1 MSKIARQSLH
11 VRSLCKL
18 ERMSGWCER
27 WCGGDG
33 GIVNA
38 DEMCATL
45 WMCAKT
51 HRKWVQTE
59 TKLMIARV
67 NVTRLCKNRHSST
80 NTHIARERERERA
93 KNACTPRHVA
103 LFLFNFSVRKFFAID
118 TFPSSKER
126 YFFDIA
132 LRAEILYRWFNA
144 WHRNR
149 REWNGTTTLPWTAVN
164 EWMSEQ
170 YLVILV

>member
-18 ERMSGWCER
+18 ERMSDIGWCER

-51 HRKWVQTE
+51 HRK
-59 TKLMIARV
+59 
-67 NVTRLCKNRHSST
+67 
-80 NTHIARERERERA
+80 
-93 KNACTPRHVA
+93 
-103 LFLFNFSVRKFFAID
+103 
-118 TFPSSKER
+118 
-126 YFFDIA
+126 
-132 LRAEILYRWFNA
+132 
-144 WHRNR
+144 
-149 REWNGTTTLPWTAVN
+149 
-164 EWMSEQ
+164 
-170 YLVILV
+170 